1 PPPPS
6 RKSRRLAS
14 PSSSP
19 RPKKSYAELPSP
31 ASRLNRPPVTSLAS
45 LRSYALRLGSEHG
58 SDEVLWADSFAFE
71 VLAEELRLAV
81 LFVDMEREGGSSPY
95 RLLSSSKEQAPLRYL
110 VLLRESVGHFNLL
123 TWSPP
128 GAAAGPAGQIGAFTF
143 GEGRGEPE
151 VVRVLWGVPPL

>member
-1 PPPPS
+1 V
-6 RKSRRLAS
+6 
-14 PSSSP
+14 
-19 RPKKSYAELPSP
+19 RPATIH
-31 ASRLNRPPVTSLAS
+31 R
-45 LRSYALRLGSEHG
+45 
-58 SDEVLWADSFAFE
+58 
-71 VLAEELRLAV
+71 
-81 LFVDMEREGGSSPY
+81 
-95 RLLSSSKEQAPLRYL
+95 LSSRPANPPRRAAPLRYL